1 MHVGL
6 KLVVDLT
13 LFVGYCNIYIYIHTK
28 LYITIYNALFYI
40 IYYSYMCIYN
50 FVMHN
55 FRQISAFI
63 LPSVVLHSYLKC
75 MCVYIL

>member
-1 MHVGL
+1 M
-6 KLVVDLT
+6 
-13 LFVGYCNIYIYIHTK
+13 
-28 LYITIYNALFYI
+28 

-50 FVMHN
+50 FVMNN